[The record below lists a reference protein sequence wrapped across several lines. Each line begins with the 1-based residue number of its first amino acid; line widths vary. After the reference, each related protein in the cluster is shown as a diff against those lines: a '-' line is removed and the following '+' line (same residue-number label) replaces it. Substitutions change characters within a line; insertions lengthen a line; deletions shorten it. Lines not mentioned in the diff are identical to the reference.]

1 MARPKKAIDVRQ
13 VVKLAELHC
22 NDREIAA
29 VVGVSEDTL
38 HRRFAEEIDK
48 ARARCKTSLRRVMW
62 RTAMKGNVTMLIWL
76 GKQYL
81 GQTDRA
87 ATEVTGASGGP
98 VAFTDA
104 DRDEVRRKLARLAQA
119 NQQECL
125 RKASPVVPT
134 AG

>member
-1 MARPKKAIDVRQ
+1 MARPKRVIDLRQ

-38 HRRFAEEIDK
+38 HRRFAEEIGK
-48 ARARCKTSLRRVMW
+48 ARERGKTSLRRVMW

-87 ATEVTGASGGP
+87 STELTGAAGGP

-104 DRDEVRRKLARLAQA
+104 DRDEVRRRIARLTVAS
-119 NQQECL
+119 EEERL
-125 RKASPVVPT
+125 RKSM
-134 AG
+134 